1 MSEELLKTLVME
13 AEKKIEEET
22 EKAQEESWKD
32 NVFNKNKWQNGLV
45 DNRPQGF
52 FVCKKLKY
60 KKALEN
66 VKMGKAPSIQLK
78 GHNKGH

>member
-52 FVCKKLKY
+52 FVCKNKLKLDQN
-60 KKALEN
+60 KKIYYDSVSLIN
-66 VKMGKAPSIQLK
+66 
-78 GHNKGH
+78 